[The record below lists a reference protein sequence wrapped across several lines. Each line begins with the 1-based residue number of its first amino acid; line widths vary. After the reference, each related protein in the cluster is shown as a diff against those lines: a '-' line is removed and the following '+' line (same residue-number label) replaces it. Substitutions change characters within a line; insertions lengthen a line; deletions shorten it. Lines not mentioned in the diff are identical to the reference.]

1 MKDVRVEAM
10 FQDLY
15 KTLLCIELHY
25 GEQSEAVVQ
34 AVRDEIANLE
44 WLLLGGVK

>member
-1 MKDVRVEAM
+1 MKDAKVEAM

-34 AVRDEIANLE
+34 LVRDEVANME
-44 WLLLGGVK
+44 WILKGEVL